1 MIKEIKRTTQFKKD
15 QEVMMKKIDFDSLQ
29 YHDKTMS
36 TAEALKDVT
45 PIKLDDE
52 IVNGEKKVIITKIEK
67 DKENKCV
74 KLEMVHFTENW
85 LK

>member
-1 MIKEIKRTTQFKKD
+1 
-15 QEVMMKKIDFDSLQ
+15 MKKIDFDSLQ

-36 TAEALKDVT
+36 TTEALKDVT

-74 KLEMVHFTENW
+74 KLATPFS
-85 LK
+85 